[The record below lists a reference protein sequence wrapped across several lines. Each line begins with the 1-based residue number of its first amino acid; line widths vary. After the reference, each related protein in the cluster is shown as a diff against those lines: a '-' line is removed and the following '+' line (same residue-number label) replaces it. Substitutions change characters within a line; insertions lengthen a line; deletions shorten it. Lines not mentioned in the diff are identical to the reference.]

1 MDQKYTEVLAAG
13 NWGKKKKISK
23 SGLKHDLR

>member
-13 NWGKKKKISK
+13 NWGKKKISK